1 MKKIILV
8 LCALAAVFI
17 VSGCSAGENPYSSV
31 TEMSKNDVEAF
42 AKDAKDAYVA
52 QDWEKL
58 SDMISYPVQV
68 GPDRNLKDKKEFLS
82 YMKGRKADKAS
93 IDSMKKESCSDM
105 FVNGDGI
112 CMADGMLWLFDESY
126 DPEGSQGEPSLKI
139 YSINGIKQ

>member
-17 VSGCSAGENPYSSV
+17 VSGCAMGENPYSSV
-31 TEMSKNDVEAF
+31 TDMSRKDVESF
-42 AKDAKDAYVA
+42 AKEAREAYID
-52 QDWEKL
+52 QDWERL

-93 IDSMKKESCSDM
+93 IDSMKNRLL
-105 FVNGDGI
+105 VGRN
-112 CMADGMLWLFDESY
+112 
-126 DPEGSQGEPSLKI
+126 
-139 YSINGIKQ
+139 